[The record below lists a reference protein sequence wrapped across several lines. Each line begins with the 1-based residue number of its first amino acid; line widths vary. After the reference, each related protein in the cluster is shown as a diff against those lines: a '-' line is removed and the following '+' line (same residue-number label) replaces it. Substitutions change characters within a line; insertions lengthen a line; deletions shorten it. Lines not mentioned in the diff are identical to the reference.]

1 MKLKLLLLTMICCI
15 VTSTPVMATPDISL
29 TAITD
34 ASINPTSEVL
44 EWRYK
49 IENGKLY
56 KRLYNNTTESW
67 VGDWI
72 YVGEAN

>member
-1 MKLKLLLLTMICCI
+1 MKLKLLLLSMICCI
-15 VTSTPVMATPDISL
+15 FTSIPVMATTIS
-29 TAITD
+29 TT
-34 ASINPTSEVL
+34 SIPSESISPSSDVL

-49 IENGKLY
+49 IEDGKFY
-56 KRLYNNTTESW
+56 KRLYNNTTASW

>member
-1 MKLKLLLLTMICCI
+1 MKFKLLLLTMICCI

-34 ASINPTSEVL
+34 ASINPTSEVF

-49 IENGKLY
+49 IENGKNCQSTQKKQYFCPVLR
-56 KRLYNNTTESW
+56 KC
-67 VGDWI
+67 
-72 YVGEAN
+72 

>member
-1 MKLKLLLLTMICCI
+1 MKFKLLLLTMICCI

-34 ASINPTSEVL
+34 ASINPTSEVF

-56 KRLYNNTTESW
+56 KRLYNTTTESW